1 MNAKEVKETKK
12 KTWLEL
18 KPEEIKKLEA
28 KSACMY
34 GRKSS
39 VR

>member
-1 MNAKEVKETKK
+1 MDKREEKKFKK